1 MSRAFG
7 PIMQNGY
14 VVRDIREAV
23 DHWTRVLGVGPF
35 FVLDPVEF
43 GESFYRDQPLDLD
56 LTVAIAYSGDY
67 QIELIHQ
74 NNDVPSIYTD
84 FLKASPPGLH
94 HVCVC
99 VDDVDAAIEAQGLTD
114 RIVQHGWTATGTRF
128 AYVDTIL
135 HGGSMLEVIARD
147 KAMMDAFDTMKAA
160 ASVWDGERQM
170 IGKLRN

>member
-14 VVRDIREAV
+14 VVRDIREAIA
-23 DHWTRVLGVGPF
+23 HWTRVLGVGPF

-43 GESFYRDQPLDLD
+43 GESFYRGQPLDLD
-56 LTVAIAYSGDY
+56 LTVAIAYSGDF

-74 NNDVPSIYTD
+74 NNDARSIYTD
-84 FLKASPPGLH
+84 FLEVSPPGLH

-99 VDDVDAAIEAQGLTD
+99 VDDVDGVIEAQGLTD
-114 RIVQHGWTATGTRF
+114 KIVQHGHTAAGVRF

-135 HGGSMLEVIARD
+135 HGGTMLEVIERD
-147 KAMMDAFDTMKAA
+147 KAMMDAFDQMKAA
-160 ASVWDGERQM
+160 AARWDGEKAF
-170 IGKLRN
+170 IGKLRD